1 MSDFI
6 LYIKQR
12 FNLGIFSLL
21 TVFLLLFSK
30 NKLIFDWE
38 DVTHFFMLFFFLF
51 VMRLFDDL
59 QNSITDSHKKNRI
72 YTDRKARK
80 NLSVILALLLI
91 PFLYFVYLFKTEL
104 LNYVIAFFLINW
116 LLYLLLFPVR
126 NFKSYLPLLKYPLVC
141 IAFLGEF
148 NWACVALFLAM
159 IVFEILEDAQF
170 PIERKYAYPLAIL
183 AMSLLIPSMHLY
195 YFLLLLVMLSL
206 TLFLITR
213 KTKWTPYQFLL
224 LFLLTRLITISYEI

>member
-38 DVTHFFMLFFFLF
+38 DVTHFFILFFFLF

-59 QNSITDSHKKNRI
+59 QNSVTDSHKKNRI

-91 PFLYFVYLFKTEL
+91 PFLCFVYLFKTEL

-126 NFKSYLPLLKYPLVC
+126 NFKSYLPLLKYPLVS

-148 NWACVALFLAM
+148 NWACMALFLAM

-183 AMSLLIPSMHLY
+183 AMSLLIPSMHVY
-195 YFLLLLVMLSL
+195 YFLLILVMLSL
-206 TLFLITR
+206 SLFLITR